1 MTALLSDILATLGM
15 PCRVEAAAG
24 NHASHADVVLTGEG
38 LLDAHATALSSHPAI
53 VTAEYV
59 TKARSINLV
68 LHDSALFDLPQL
80 SMHVLPCERMGE
92 GSDDVLRYAAYRAS
106 KLAMEPDAPHDAQA
120 ARKLVVALHLFALR
134 LSRIGDES
142 AWLVQMQRLA
152 DAYHDWHET
161 YLHEKAAK
169 IRKTNTDLMQKE
181 AIQSVV
187 SSALLARASAMAL
200 AIGLTALNINPAKEW
215 VA

>member
-1 MTALLSDILATLGM
+1 MTALLSDILATISV
-15 PCRVEAAAG
+15 PCRAEAAAG
-24 NHASHADVVLTGEG
+24 KYASHADVVLTGEG
-38 LLDAHATALSSHPAI
+38 LLEPHATALAAHPAI
-53 VTAEYV
+53 ATAEYV
-59 TKARSINLV
+59 AKARSINLV
-68 LHDSALFDLPQL
+68 LHDTALFNLPQL
-80 SMHVLPCERMGE
+80 SIYVTPCKRADES
-92 GSDDVLRYAAYRAS
+92 SDDRLRYAAYRAT
-106 KLAMEPDAPHDAQA
+106 KLAAEPDACHDAQA
-120 ARKLVVALHLFALR
+120 ARKLAVALHLFALR
-134 LSRIGDES
+134 LSSIGNES
-142 AWLVQMQRLA
+142 AWLTQTQRLA